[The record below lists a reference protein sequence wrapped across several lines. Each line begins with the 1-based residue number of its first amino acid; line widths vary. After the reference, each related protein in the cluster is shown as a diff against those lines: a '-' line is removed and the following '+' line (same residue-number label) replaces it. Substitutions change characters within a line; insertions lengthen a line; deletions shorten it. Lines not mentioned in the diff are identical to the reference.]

1 MEPKLIELPILPLRD
16 VVVFPHTTIPLYVG
30 REKSLR
36 AIEEAQKNGDEILL
50 VAQRQTQTTEPSS
63 EDLFSVATLALIKQ
77 FARLNDGNVKL
88 LIEAKA
94 RVRIHRMSQVEPFLK
109 AEFEILPDQRT
120 SLEVEQKWM
129 TTLLSHCES
138 FFKVISRSFAEV
150 APALQAMTN
159 PHELVDTI
167 ASQLPLR
174 LKDRL
179 DLLECQDPIERIEM
193 LSRLLLSEVEL
204 IKIDRKIK
212 DQVREKIEKSQK
224 EYFLNEQ
231 MSAIQKELGSE
242 GDLKEEIRNL
252 ENRLAGKN
260 LPEFAKEKATKE
272 LKRLKL
278 TSSHSPEAAVI
289 RNYVELILD
298 LPWNEFSEDNEDLA
312 RAEQI
317 LNEDHFGLKDVKER
331 ILEFLAVR
339 ARAKNHRSPIICFL
353 GPPGVGKTSLAR
365 SIARAL
371 GRKFERISLGGLR
384 DEAELRGHRRTYIGA
399 LPGKIISVLKKAK
412 ASNPVILLDEIDKV
426 GMDFRGDPA
435 STLLEILD
443 PEQNKFFTDHYL
455 DIEYDLSKVLF
466 IATVN
471 ILDPISAPLRDRMEI
486 ISLSGYSEAEK
497 IAIAKQYLL
506 PRETENHGLQ
516 LQDVKISDESFS
528 FLIQNYTRESGVRSL
543 QKEIAK
549 ICRKFVKERSLD
561 GKEASLEV
569 TVERI
574 QKLLGV
580 PKFRTSSISKQAE
593 IGVVTGL
600 AWTPHGGE
608 LLTIEANVLPGK
620 GEIQIT
626 GQLGSVMQESAKAAL
641 SFIRSIASKYDLDES
656 YFSTRDIHIHVP
668 EGAIPKDG
676 PSAGITIAAAI
687 LSSILKIKVPKTVGM
702 TGEITLRGRV
712 LPIGGLKEK
721 LLAAQ
726 RGHLKVVFYPF
737 ENEKDKADID
747 PELTEGLELIPVYDM
762 SEVTKWLLKD
772 WQPKKTDSDFS
783 IHQQG
788 VGSPLGP
795 SCPLL

>member
-174 LKDRL
+174 LKDRQ